1 MPKICRPTCWDG
13 YAVVDVL
20 EAARRLGVSGN
31 AVRMLIKHGVLKK
44 QERKDRRVMIE
55 VVELEAFMC
64 RQELS
69 NPTPLML
76 LSAV

>member
-20 EAARRLGVSGN
+20 EAARRLGISGN
-31 AVRMLIKHGVLKK
+31 AVRMLIKNGYLKK
-44 QERKDRRVMIE
+44 QDRKDRRVMIE

-64 RQELS
+64 RRGLS

-76 LSAV
+76 VSAL